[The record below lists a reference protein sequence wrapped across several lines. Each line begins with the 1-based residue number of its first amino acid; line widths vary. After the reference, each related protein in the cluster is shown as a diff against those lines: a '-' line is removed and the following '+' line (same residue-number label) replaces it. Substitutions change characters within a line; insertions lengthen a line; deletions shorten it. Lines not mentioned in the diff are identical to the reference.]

1 MRRCRSKG
9 KPRRKLPPAS
19 CTCSCWA
26 LGSLSIWE
34 KPREGVSSC
43 PGSASQ
49 TPWASGPRAESPGLA
64 GGGRPKAR
72 GQTPRA
78 LPRLASPGLWGSPF
92 TSTESV
98 GLAGPA
104 GPFTALALGGGGSRL
119 VASRGEAKRE
129 AERRRPPCG
138 TLRPWRRWVSFGGRR
153 TQLLHPRPGSLTCCG
168 RAGSS
173 EPKNRPRGHL
183 SPRAESLASPLR
195 GQGTVK
201 ANLLV
206 PGAPRKCPGHKAP
219 L

>member
-1 MRRCRSKG
+1 MPWQC
-9 KPRRKLPPAS
+9 LPDP
-19 CTCSCWA
+19 
-26 LGSLSIWE
+26 LGI
-34 KPREGVSSC
+34 
-43 PGSASQ
+43 
-49 TPWASGPRAESPGLA
+49 RAESREPGA
-64 GGGRPKAR
+64 GGGRKAQGPR
-72 GQTPRA
+72 PDPTGTAQASQPGSLGQPLHIDRERWAGRACRA
-78 LPRLASPGLWGSPF
+78 LHGFSF
-92 TSTESV
+92 
-98 GLAGPA
+98 
-104 GPFTALALGGGGSRL
+104 GGGGSRL
-119 VASRGEAKRE
+119 VGSRGEAKRE